1 LGPTPTPTPNPTPT
15 PTPVIRV
22 YLILKLIIDYKK
34 RKVIFIKFSNF
45 YILQIKMKEQSV
57 SPLREGRVKNGSQTK
72 SIDKQQKP
80 VWKPNNFKP

>member
-1 LGPTPTPTPNPTPT
+1 
-15 PTPVIRV
+15 
-22 YLILKLIIDYKK
+22 
-34 RKVIFIKFSNF
+34 VIFIKFSNF